1 MSGRR
6 YTLRRVLGQGAQGT
20 VYLADLSGEAGFSR
34 QVALK
39 LIREGLDQRGAY
51 ARRLRDEA
59 RLLALVRHRAVV
71 HVDALIQIG
80 GQWAIVLEFVDGVS
94 LADLLQLGPLPLGA
108 ALEVMAEVAAALHAA
123 GAARGPEGQ
132 VLQLCHRDLKPGNV
146 LLTGAGEVKVLDFGI
161 ARAPGVAREARTR
174 AAGVIGTP
182 GYLAPEALDGSA
194 QVGPPADVFALGVL
208 LSELLLG
215 QPVGQLWPDP
225 ETWELR
231 VEALADR
238 SARAV
243 EELHPPAG
251 PALRALLRSLLE
263 RAPDRRPSA
272 REVDRALLD
281 LRARIPAEPLRYW
294 AERAVPEARAH
305 VPLPSGEGDPL
316 LGRTL
321 SEGGAEE
328 FGPGP
333 AATTLVPEP
342 ERSGGAPTPERAAP
356 AARTTDATE
365 DDEVDEV
372 LDPAEAPMPRVAA
385 RPAPRPAAPAPAGPL
400 PMDPGATFVGARGKV
415 LSGLMA
421 RQDTE
426 IRVIPKEKRPAPPP
440 PPLPVVGARA
450 EAPEVAAPAP
460 PGALAARPRR
470 PRRRPLLRLPRRRR
484 SARRR
489 RPPTRPRPARGPR
502 SRRPSPRRR
511 RPRGPRRRPG
521 HLRPR
526 AGAAPWSC

>member
-6 YTLRRVLGQGAQGT
+6 YTLRTVLGQGAQGT

-71 HVDALIQIG
+71 HVDALVQIG
-80 GQWAIVLEFVDGVS
+80 GQWAIVLEYVDGVS

-132 VLQLCHRDLKPGNV
+132 VLQLCHRDLKPSNV

-208 LSELLLG
+208 LAELLLG

-294 AERAVPEARAH
+294 AERAVPEARARA
-305 VPLPSGEGDPL
+305 PLPSGEGDPL

-328 FGPGP
+328 FGEG
-333 AATTLVPEP
+333 AAAATLVPEADP
-342 ERSGGAPTPERAAP
+342 PSPGPAPVRP
-356 AARTTDATE
+356 ASTDAADE
-365 DDEVDEV
+365 DEVDEV
-372 LDPAEAPMPRVAA
+372 LDPAEAPVLRPAA

-440 PPLPVVGARA
+440 
-450 EAPEVAAPAP
+450 
-460 PGALAARPRR
+460 
-470 PRRRPLLRLPRRRR
+470 
-484 SARRR
+484 
-489 RPPTRPRPARGPR
+489 
-502 SRRPSPRRR
+502 
-511 RPRGPRRRPG
+511 
-521 HLRPR
+521 
-526 AGAAPWSC
+526 